1 LEEGLPPL
9 LQTSTPLKTH
19 IRDARKDDTFSA
31 DPFLAS
37 LRDAIFLTNA
47 TRGFEDS
54 TPGYGL

>member
-1 LEEGLPPL
+1 LTSCIPEGCE
-9 LQTSTPLKTH
+9 K
-19 IRDARKDDTFSA
+19 RRYVSA
-31 DPFLAS
+31 CPFLAF